1 MRAPIGK
8 SGANAGYLQQVTNYL
23 AENRYYGANAT
34 GAVGDPRLPG
44 KSAPTWERGELG

>member
-8 SGANAGYLQQVTNYL
+8 STANAGYLQQVTNYL

-34 GAVGDPRLPG
+34 GAVGGR
-44 KSAPTWERGELG
+44 AYLGNSYL